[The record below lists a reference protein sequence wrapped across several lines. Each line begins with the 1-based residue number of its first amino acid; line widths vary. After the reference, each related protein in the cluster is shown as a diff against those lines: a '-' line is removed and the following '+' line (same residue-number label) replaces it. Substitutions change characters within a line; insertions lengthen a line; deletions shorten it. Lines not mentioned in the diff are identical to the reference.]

1 MSYSNPTWYGVGD
14 PLASQKAFEKSFNE
28 VYSSAENFFTEVDN
42 QVKQDDLALQK
53 QAQQMREELSNAKR
67 AVPYTKAEINK
78 LVRNFYEENKPGRT
92 DEGGSFLRRVYTTK
106 SSGLD
111 QAKLDEAKSN
121 FKGFADNINLFT
133 EFSLSNAYNDK
144 TVDKGNF
151 NYLQLMQAKAAYVK
165 DPSSLKSEYKDG
177 EFKFYVEYGEG
188 KRMDM
193 DELSAGIQGLDPSVR
208 TAINSEKDIF
218 VKRLSGITKTIID
231 EQYEVDRAA
240 GVTGVIRGPQ
250 VVEAQVE
257 KDVRL
262 KASSSEDGF
271 NFVQDQF
278 NNNVSIGPKAK
289 AQIFESVAIATGD
302 KEELF
307 NGANLL
313 KSINDIKDTD
323 KRAKAL
329 DAFNLILDVPLRDKE
344 NIDKLKKTML
354 DAGANSDDLN
364 YIEQGLEEFQIK
376 AVSRQ
381 ISNDVL
387 ATGVDSKYI
396 APRRYTTSSR
406 SGGGYRGSSRGSTSK
421 ATEVD
426 ERAGQAVREAM
437 GIAGINKPFAS
448 SSDKPQAFTPG
459 FIRVGKDKKDVSGVK
474 IDANGFATVGYAFG
488 SPYKAEEKDEDGNT
502 RTVTKQRQ
510 KYKKYDTKDPVSM
523 KDMYRDMSESFTTEG
538 FEQEMI
544 SKYTNLEGL
553 KDLNKPGMQKWVDWL
568 LKTGPKYYD
577 ENKFKDMLIT
587 HVAITGLSNDANSI
601 VSWQKFYLDN
611 KDLIDIRRS
620 KLRKNQQAS
629 TGTNM
634 IGTGS
639 TLSGVTLN

>member
-1 MSYSNPTWYGVGD
+1 MSYSNPIWYGVGD
-14 PLASQKAFEKSFNE
+14 PLASQKAFQKSFSE
-28 VYSSAENFFTEVDN
+28 IYSSAEKFFEEVDN
-42 QVKQDDLALQK
+42 QVKKDDLALQK

-111 QAKLDEAKSN
+111 QAKLDEARSN
-121 FKGFADNINLFT
+121 FKAYADNINTFT
-133 EFSLSNAYNDK
+133 EFALGNAYNDK

-151 NYLQLMQAKAAYVK
+151 NYLPLQQAKAAYVK

-193 DELSAGIQGLDPSVR
+193 DELSAGIQGLDPSIR
-208 TAINSEKDIF
+208 TAINSEKDVF

-231 EQYEVDRAA
+231 DKYETDRAA
-240 GVTGVIRGPQ
+240 GVAGVIHGPK
-250 VVEAQVE
+250 VVEEQVE
-257 KDVRL
+257 NDVRL

-271 NFVQDQF
+271 SFVQDQF
-278 NNNVSIGPKAK
+278 NNNVNIGPKAK
-289 AQIFESVAIATGD
+289 SEIFKNLKIEGFDGEDFFES
-302 KEELF
+302 
-307 NGANLL
+307 
-313 KSINDIKDTD
+313 INNIKDAD
-323 KRAKAL
+323 KKQKAL
-329 DAFNLILDVPLRDKE
+329 NAFNLMLDVPLRDKE
-344 NIDKLKKTML
+344 NIDKIKNQMTS
-354 DAGANSDDLN
+354 AGVSADDLSF
-364 YIEQGLEEFQIK
+364 IEDVLEEFQIK
-376 AVSRQ
+376 AVSKQ
-381 ISNDVL
+381 LSNDVL

-396 APRRYTTSSR
+396 AQPRYTTSSR
-406 SGGGYRGSSRGSTSK
+406 SGGGYKRSSRGSTIK
-421 ATEVD
+421 ATKVD

-437 GIAGINKPFAS
+437 GIARINKPFAS
-448 SSDKPQAFTPG
+448 SPDKPQAFTPG
-459 FIRVGKDKKDVSGVK
+459 FIRVGRDPKKVSTVSYSENGIITVRYPKGSLVK
-474 IDANGFATVGYAFG
+474 NKEG
-488 SPYKAEEKDEDGNT
+488 
-502 RTVTKQRQ
+502 KQVQ
-510 KYKKYDTKDPVSM
+510 KTDFKTYDTKDPAEIR
-523 KDMYRDMSESFTTEG
+523 DMYRDMSESFTSEG

-577 ENKFKDMLIT
+577 ENQFKDMLIT
-587 HVAITGLSNDANSI
+587 HVATTGLDNDANSI
-601 VSWQKFYLDN
+601 ASWQKFYLEN

-629 TGTNM
+629 TGPNM
-634 IGTGS
+634 IGAGT

>member
-42 QVKQDDLALQK
+42 QVKQDDLALQR

-133 EFSLSNAYNDK
+133 EFSLSNAYNEK

-165 DPSSLKSEYKDG
+165 DPSSLKSEHKDG

-193 DELSAGIQGLDPSVR
+193 DELSAGIQGLDPSIR

-218 VKRLSGITKTIID
+218 VKRLAGITKTIID

-278 NNNVSIGPKAK
+278 NNNVGIGPKAK

-307 NGANLL
+307 NGATLL

-354 DAGANSDDLN
+354 DAGTDPLYLN
-364 YIEQGLEEFQIK
+364 NIEQGLEEFQIK

-396 APRRYTTSSR
+396 APPRYTTSSR
-406 SGGGYRGSSRGSTSK
+406 SGGGYRGSSRGSTIK
-421 ATEVD
+421 ATKVD
-426 ERAGQAVREAM
+426 ERAGKAVREAM
-437 GIAGINKPFAS
+437 GIARINKPFAS

-459 FIRVGKDKKDVSGVK
+459 FIRVGRDPKKVSTVSYSENGIITVRYPKGSLVK
-474 IDANGFATVGYAFG
+474 NKEGKRV
-488 SPYKAEEKDEDGNT
+488 
-502 RTVTKQRQ
+502 Q
-510 KYKKYDTKDPVSM
+510 KTDFKTYDTKDPAGM
-523 KDMYRDMSESFTTEG
+523 RDMYRDMSESFTSEG

-544 SKYTNLEGL
+544 SKYTNSEGL
-553 KDLNKPGMQKWVDWL
+553 KDLNKPGMQKWVTWL

-577 ENKFKDMLIT
+577 ENQFKDTLIT
-587 HVAITGLSNDANSI
+587 HVATTGLNNDANSMS
-601 VSWQKFYLDN
+601 SWMQFYLKN
-611 KDLIDIRRS
+611 KDLIDTRRS
-620 KLRKNQQAS
+620 FLRKNQQAY
-629 TGTNM
+629 TGPNS
-634 IGTGS
+634 IGTGT